1 MMTGRC
7 TALVIAL
14 LVFDDALTQI
24 DIGSG
29 LRVDLPSVT
38 MKDLRDR
45 NLVRQRFD
53 FSCGAASL
61 ATLLR
66 FGFGEDVSEPQIL
79 DELFGLL
86 SEEAREVARET
97 GFSLLN
103 LQQVA
108 QARGYRAGGF
118 RLGPDQI
125 AMLGA
130 PVIVYF
136 EPNGYQHFAVLR
148 GVRDDRVYIADPS
161 RGNVRMP
168 MYRFLESWLQ
178 EDGTGIIFVVEP
190 ETGLPGEARALSVS
204 GSGLVRPEIMSVREM
219 LNIGQSPGLLSGR

>member
-1 MMTGRC
+1 MTGRC